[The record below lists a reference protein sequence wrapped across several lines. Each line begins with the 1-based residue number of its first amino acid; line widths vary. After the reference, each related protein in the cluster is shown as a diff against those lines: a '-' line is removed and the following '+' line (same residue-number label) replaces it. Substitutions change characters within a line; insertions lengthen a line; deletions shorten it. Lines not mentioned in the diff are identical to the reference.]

1 MRCKRVPQRFAGK
14 RNLGPLSRP
23 TETESAFEQGPGD
36 WYLEDFRSTEPVA
49 HRAARQRE
57 MQTNVF
63 VLYRRHR
70 NAYASGYLGAGLS
83 SAGVGQ

>member
-1 MRCKRVPQRFAGK
+1 MRSKRVPQRFAGK

-63 VLYRRHR
+63 RRHR
-70 NAYASGYLGAGLS
+70 NVCASGYLGAGLS
-83 SAGVGQ
+83 SARVGQ